1 MVVFLHG
8 LFHCTNIY
16 GAMTLRITTFC
27 ILKQTIPIKNAILG
41 ITMSCVIMVSVI
53 MLSVIMLNVVKLSV
67 MVLMVTIFYG

>member
-8 LFHCTNIY
+8 LFYCTNIY
-16 GAMTLRITTFC
+16 GATTLRITTFS
-27 ILKQTIPIKNAILG
+27 ILTLPIPMKNATLS
-41 ITMSCVIMVSVI
+41 ITMSCAIMVSVI